1 MATDIENIR
10 LGLLQASD
18 WSQLPDVPLTT
29 EQKQAWAE
37 YRQELR
43 DASNQEGWPYTW
55 TPPAPPVF
63 DEVIADEPVVEP
75 VAEQPAEIADEPE

>member
-18 WSQLPDVPLTT
+18 WSQLLDVPLTT
-29 EQKQAWAE
+29 EQKQVWAE

-43 DASNQEGWPYTW
+43 DASNQEGWPVTW
-55 TPPAPPVF
+55 TPPALPVFEAEPPV
-63 DEVIADEPVVEP
+63 EEPVVEGE
-75 VAEQPAEIADEPE
+75 V